1 MVLPATPVINGYLL
15 KYRPQA
21 ASVETD
27 IVTCIYMDNVMVW
40 CLGNI
45 LFVF

>member
-1 MVLPATPVINGYLL
+1 
-15 KYRPQA
+15 
-21 ASVETD
+21 
-27 IVTCIYMDNVMVW
+27 MDNVMVW